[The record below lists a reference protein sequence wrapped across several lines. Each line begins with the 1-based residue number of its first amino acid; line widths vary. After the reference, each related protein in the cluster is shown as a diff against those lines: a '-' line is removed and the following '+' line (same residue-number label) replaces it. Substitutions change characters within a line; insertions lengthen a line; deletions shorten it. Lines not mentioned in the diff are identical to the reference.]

1 MNFPALYVPHN
12 VKMRYDGREVDL
24 TPAQEEVATFYAE
37 MPLDGPQLGDPKTK
51 KVFDK
56 NFFKD
61 FKRYLG
67 SGHVIK
73 KFELCDLVL
82 SGELVTQR
90 RAARKA
96 RSKEEKDVE
105 KQEN

>member
-1 MNFPALYVPHN
+1 MEHYGVNFPAPYVPHN
-12 VKMRYDGREVDL
+12 VKMRYDGRDVDL

-61 FKRYLG
+61 FKKYLG
-67 SGHVIK
+67 SKHVIK
-73 KFELCDLVL
+73 KFELCITNNL
-82 SGELVTQR
+82 SLMFFDFSMILCTPVFY
-90 RAARKA
+90 
-96 RSKEEKDVE
+96 VE
-105 KQEN
+105 